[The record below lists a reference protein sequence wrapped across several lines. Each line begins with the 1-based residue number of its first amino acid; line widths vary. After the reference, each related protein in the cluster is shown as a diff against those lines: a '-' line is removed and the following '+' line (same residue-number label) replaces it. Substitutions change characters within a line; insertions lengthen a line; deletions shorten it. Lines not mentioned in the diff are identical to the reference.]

1 MCRKERKTKMHKV
14 IRDLYSGNICPIE
27 NAHERTEELIKA
39 QKEVDII
46 YEKIMKVLIEKYGNE
61 EAITIDNEYFEARE
75 TLEAEEMLSVFKDG
89 LFIGF
94 DLGIALTQR

>member
-1 MCRKERKTKMHKV
+1 MHKV